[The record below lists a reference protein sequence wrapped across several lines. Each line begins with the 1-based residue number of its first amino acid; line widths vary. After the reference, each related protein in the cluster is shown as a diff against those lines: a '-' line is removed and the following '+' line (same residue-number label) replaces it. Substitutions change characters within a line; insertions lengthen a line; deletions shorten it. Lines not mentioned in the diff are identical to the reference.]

1 MVKARELSSGI
12 VSIPAA
18 NGVVIGCIIG
28 GGICEAIGS
37 TNGVVIGGPIG
48 PGIPGGP
55 IDAIGFGVV
64 IGGAICERKRAKRVQ
79 KETSRKKHCTYLEI
93 EYSGGEEEGVAG

>member
-37 TNGVVIGGPIG
+37 TNGVVMGGP
-48 PGIPGGP
+48 
-55 IDAIGFGVV
+55 
-64 IGGAICERKRAKRVQ
+64 ICERKRAKRVQ
-79 KETSRKKHCTYLEI
+79 KETSTKKHCTYLEI
-93 EYSGGEEEGVAG
+93 EYNGAEEEGVAG

>member
-48 PGIPGGP
+48 PGGP

-64 IGGAICERKRAKRVQ
+64 IGGAICERNRAKRVQ
-79 KETSRKKHCTYLEI
+79 KETSTKKHCTYLEI
-93 EYSGGEEEGVAG
+93 EYNGAEEEGVAS